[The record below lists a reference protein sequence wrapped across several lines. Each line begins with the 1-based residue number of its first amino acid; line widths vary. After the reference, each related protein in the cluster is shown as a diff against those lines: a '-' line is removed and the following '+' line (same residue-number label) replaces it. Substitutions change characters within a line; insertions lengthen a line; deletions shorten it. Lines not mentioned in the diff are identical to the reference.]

1 MTFRKSDTYHTLC
14 SSQTDF
20 IHNCSLIG
28 CHCCRGFYAS
38 ARKNATDALRRRH
51 NQLRLVKHT
60 GCILGARE
68 HPSSTVLDRGSKPRG
83 RRHGV
88 EPNGSVPLWKRR
100 GVACLAPDREGHDG
114 LYGCV
119 PWDHTGPWTRECK
132 RARFMRTLTRFA
144 NRRLRG
150 KR

>member
-1 MTFRKSDTYHTLC
+1 M
-14 SSQTDF
+14 Q
-20 IHNCSLIG
+20 G
-28 CHCCRGFYAS
+28 VYAS
-38 ARKNATDALRRRH
+38 ARRNVTDALRR
-51 NQLRLVKHT
+51 LPIPVMVIKHT

-68 HPSSTVLDRGSKPRG
+68 LPSSTVLDCGSKPRG

-88 EPNGSVPLWKRR
+88 EPIGSVPLWKRR
-100 GVACLAPDREGHDG
+100 GGACLAPDREGHDG

-150 KR
+150 KTLKWQL